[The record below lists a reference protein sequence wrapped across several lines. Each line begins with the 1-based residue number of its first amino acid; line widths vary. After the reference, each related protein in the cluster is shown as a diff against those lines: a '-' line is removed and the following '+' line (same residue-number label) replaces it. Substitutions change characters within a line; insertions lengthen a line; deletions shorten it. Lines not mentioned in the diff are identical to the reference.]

1 MNDFLISRV
10 QSDPWAGRSRRVG
23 VGLAASLTLASLL
36 VGGAAVQA
44 QDASPAADAPV
55 ASGIDGAWTIDTEIG
70 DFSDYSSSWVGF
82 RVAEELQGLGNVEAV
97 GRTPAVSGSL
107 EAAGTSIDAATIEVD
122 LTTITSD
129 QPRRDPAIQRA
140 LDTVTFPTATIA
152 SRGPAD
158 LGALPVEGEP
168 FTATLPATLTIR
180 GISQD
185 VDVPLTGQMVGDVV
199 VVVGTLPIDFTA
211 FDVTMPTA
219 PVVLSVEDTGSL
231 EWQLFLRRTAD
242 DDTGATGDAAA
253 AETQPSPEA

>member
-1 MNDFLISRV
+1 MTSLRHPSLDR
-10 QSDPWAGRSRRVG
+10 PRRLKALLVA
-23 VGLAASLTLASLL
+23 VLALAAIAA
-36 VGGAAVQA
+36 GGALVQA
-44 QDASPAADAPV
+44 QDASPALSPAAE
-55 ASGIDGAWTIDTEIG
+55 AGIDGTWTIDTEIG

-97 GRTPAVSGSL
+97 GRTPVVSGSL
-107 EAAGTSIDAATIEVD
+107 LAAGTSIDAATIEVD

-140 LDTVTFPTATIA
+140 LDTVTYPTATIA

-158 LGALPVEGEP
+158 LGALPAEGEP
-168 FTATLPATLTIR
+168 FSATLPATLTIR

-185 VDVPLTGQMVGDVV
+185 VDVPLTGQRVGDVV

-242 DDTGATGDAAA
+242 DDAAGAATETPPSSDA
-253 AETQPSPEA
+253 

>member
-1 MNDFLISRV
+1 MNDFPISRV
-10 QSDPWAGRSRRVG
+10 QPDPWAGRSRRIG
-23 VGLAASLTLASLL
+23 LALAASLALASLL
-36 VGGAAVQA
+36 GGGAAVQA
-44 QDASPAADAPV
+44 QDVSPATDATV
-55 ASGIDGAWTIDTEIG
+55 ASGIDGAWTIDTQIG

-97 GRTPAVSGSL
+97 GRTPVVSGSL
-107 EAAGTSIDAATIEVD
+107 EAVGTSIDAATIEVD

-185 VDVPLTGQMVGDVV
+185 VEVPLTGQMVGDVV

-242 DDTGATGDAAA
+242 DDTGDAAT
-253 AETQPSPEA
+253 ETPPSPEA

>member
-1 MNDFLISRV
+1 MVTGLRHGSFDQPRRPRGLL
-10 QSDPWAGRSRRVG
+10 AGVL
-23 VGLAASLTLASLL
+23 VLAAVMT
-36 VGGAAVQA
+36 GGTQVLS
-44 QDASPAADAPV
+44 QDASPASSAA
-55 ASGIDGAWTIDTEIG
+55 AEAGIDGTWTIDSEIG

-97 GRTPAVSGSL
+97 GRTPVVSGSL

-140 LDTVTFPTATIA
+140 LDTVTFPIATIA

-168 FTATLPATLTIR
+168 FSATLPATLTIR

-185 VDVPLTGQMVGDVV
+185 VDVPLTGQRVGDVV

-231 EWQLFLRRTAD
+231 EWQLFLRRTAGD
-242 DDTGATGDAAA
+242 DTGDAAA
-253 AETQPSPEA
+253 ETPPSPEA

>member
-1 MNDFLISRV
+1 MVTDLRHRALD
-10 QSDPWAGRSRRVG
+10 QPRR
-23 VGLAASLTLASLL
+23 LRALL
-36 VGGAAVQA
+36 VGSLALAAIVAGGALVQA
-44 QDASPAADAPV
+44 QDASPAPSPAAE
-55 ASGIDGAWTIDTEIG
+55 AGIDGTWSIDTEIG

-97 GRTPAVSGSL
+97 GRTPVVSGSL

-140 LDTVTFPTATIA
+140 LDTVTFPIATIA

-168 FTATLPATLTIR
+168 FSATLPATLTIR

-185 VDVPLTGQMVGDVV
+185 VDVPLTGQRVGDVV

-231 EWQLFLRRTAD
+231 EWQLFLRRTAGD
-242 DDTGATGDAAA
+242 DTGDAAA
-253 AETQPSPEA
+253 ETPPSPEA